1 MPNPVDDTPLG
12 PGKIALPLEE
22 SGPSDVSH
30 DPQPN
35 ADRARLQRFR
45 RRVFYVVAVCCTT
58 VLVTLWQHPPT
69 VRHPIEDLAHVPLRT
84 DIAHDPRLESYQ
96 TPEHADSCAEWVTG
110 QEGLA
115 SASFELPTAADLLF
129 FLSRGPIFGHISI
142 IETPNSST
150 GPVEVNLTAQYQHSR
165 KALEQT
171 KVCRMGTGNEH
182 GILVWAEPRHPHCD
196 PTQDVRVNITVSL
209 PTGVRNYKDL
219 TTDLAQ
225 FSHSAGDFFSIWSPT
240 SFEVI
245 RLKTSNAAINFGS
258 LVGRSALMQTT
269 NAKLEGFFSGL
280 EVSAQTSNAP
290 IDLIAM
296 MFGQRAG
303 SESRVNLKN
312 SNGAITVHLGLVSDF
327 DDNVLRTTAHTS
339 GAALTIH
346 APARNMLAAAR
357 NASFFLDASTS
368 VGPATAHLYPGYEGS
383 YDLQTT
389 GRAKAQVEGAKDQA
403 DPLYRGRKRTVTHAK
418 TGRHAQG
425 DIFWTEDGKS
435 PAGGV
440 GRGSVKMTT
449 FVSPVKMR
457 V

>member
-22 SGPSDVSH
+22 SPSDVSH
-30 DPQPN
+30 GPQPN

-45 RRVFYVVAVCCTT
+45 RRVFYAVAVCSTIA
-58 VLVTLWQHPPT
+58 LVTLWQHPPA
-69 VRHPIEDLAHVPLRT
+69 VRRPIDDLAYVPLT
-84 DIAHDPRLESYQ
+84 DIADDPRLESYQ
-96 TPEHADSCAEWVTG
+96 TPENADSCAEWVTG

-115 SASFELPTAADLLF
+115 SASFELPPAADLLF
-129 FLSRGPIFGHISI
+129 FLSRGPILGHISI
-142 IETPNSST
+142 IETPNFST
-150 GPVEVNLTAQYQHSR
+150 GPIEVNLTAQYQHSR

-209 PTGVRNYKDL
+209 PVRNYKDL

-258 LVGRSALMQTT
+258 LVGRSALIQTT
-269 NAKLEGFFSGL
+269 NAKLEGFFSGH

-296 MFGQRAG
+296 MLGERAG

-312 SNGAITVHLGLVSDF
+312 SNGAITVQLGLVSDF
-327 DDNVLRTTAHTS
+327 ADNVLRTTAHTS

-346 APARNMLAAAR
+346 APARTMLAA
-357 NASFFLDASTS
+357 NASFVLDASTS
-368 VGPATAHLYPGYEGS
+368 VGPAAAYLYPDYEGA

-389 GRAKAQVEGAKDQA
+389 GRAKAQVEGARDQE

-418 TGRHAQG
+418 TGRRAQG
-425 DIFWTEDGKS
+425 DIFWTEDGKR
-435 PAGGV
+435 PARGV
-440 GRGSVKMTT
+440 ERAQGSVKISTS
-449 FVSPVKMR
+449 VSPVKMR